1 MEDIIEDMEE
11 KVLQVGEI
19 VTIDG
24 EKYYCDF
31 GEWCRSCA
39 VCDFGHKHK
48 GCPWGC
54 PIGEFG
60 YDCCA
65 GSVYLMSSS
74 LKIKLI
80 DSEIKQLQELKERLQ

>member
-1 MEDIIEDMEE
+1 MKEL
-11 KVLQVGEI
+11 KVGEI

-31 GEWCRSCA
+31 GEGCRACA
-39 VCDFGHKHK
+39 LCGFGIKHNV
-48 GCPWGC
+48 WYEGC
-54 PIGEFG
+54 PIQEFG

-65 GSVYLMSSS
+65 GDVSLMVSS

-80 DSEIKQLQELKERLQ
+80 DSEIKQLQELKEKLQ

>member
-1 MEDIIEDMEE
+1 MEDMEE
-11 KVLQVGEI
+11 KDLQVGEI

-31 GEWCRSCA
+31 GEGCRACA

-48 GCPWGC
+48 VWYDGC

-74 LKIKLI
+74 LKIRLI
-80 DSEIKQLQELKERLQ
+80 DSEIKQLQELKEKLQ